1 MKVYVLYLEKGYQT
15 KNLLKSN
22 YFVELYITQFR
33 FIQDSMRDFVST
45 LKSTTNE
52 DFKSMIDTRM
62 AAFIV
67 FIIGLV
73 IAYLVLWTPFVNKL
87 NNEVKNS

>member
-1 MKVYVLYLEKGYQT
+1 
-15 KNLLKSN
+15 
-22 YFVELYITQFR
+22 
-33 FIQDSMRDFVST
+33 MRDFVST

-87 NNEVKNS
+87 NNEVKIDNIHNLN